1 MRRRIPSTAQVAS
14 SSAAL
19 EPRLGCGG
27 EGSPSSPIR
36 PVAGAVP
43 LIRMASAQAPRATQ
57 GSKAHT
63 SSGEILKTAGRLVNR
78 RGRRP
83 AGRASVLR
91 GAKNAPGGQRCP
103 IGRPRP
109 PTRPASSPA
118 RRPRGAALEST
129 TPFLHAGRAPVP
141 RHRPVARAEAGQERH
156 HRVGL
161 GVALYP
167 DGLASARRDR
177 YDSCP
182 SGSGVVT
189 NGKEIPMRYAGCTV
203 VVALLL
209 ALTPFAAWA
218 GKLHVTCTDGV
229 SAAFDDGSVTCDV
242 DGASDGV
249 CTLAFCRSLDEVR
262 RFCATVVCPAD
273 ASCLEFELKVK
284 PKPKAPK
291 PSKEF
296 KLKPLKAVLS
306 CLRPT

>member
-1 MRRRIPSTAQVAS
+1 MSAS
-14 SSAAL
+14 AWRCT
-19 EPRLGCGG
+19 P
-27 EGSPSSPIR
+27 
-36 PVAGAVP
+36 
-43 LIRMASAQAPRATQ
+43 MASPVRA
-57 GSKAHT
+57 GI
-63 SSGEILKTAGRLVNR
+63 GMI
-78 RGRRP
+78 P
-83 AGRASVLR
+83 A
-91 GAKNAPGGQRCP
+91 
-103 IGRPRP
+103 
-109 PTRPASSPA
+109 
-118 RRPRGAALEST
+118 
-129 TPFLHAGRAPVP
+129 
-141 RHRPVARAEAGQERH
+141 
-156 HRVGL
+156 
-161 GVALYP
+161 
-167 DGLASARRDR
+167 
-177 YDSCP
+177 P

-203 VVALLL
+203 VAALLL

-306 CLRPT
+306 CVRPT